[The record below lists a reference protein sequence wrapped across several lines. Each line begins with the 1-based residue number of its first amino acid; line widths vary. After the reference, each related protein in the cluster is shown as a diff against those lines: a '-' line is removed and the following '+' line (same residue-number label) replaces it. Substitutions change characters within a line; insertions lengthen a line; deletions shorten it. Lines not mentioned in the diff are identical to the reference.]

1 MELLRKIKNK
11 IKNIL
16 KKIKKKIKNII
27 KKIKKKIKNVIKK
40 IKKKKNGFLKKPKKS
55 IAKWKKAK
63 AEGGF
68 SAMFWIMWADFTYA
82 VYDGR
87 KIKRLKKFPPKLV
100 TNRILFETNDDF
112 TDNSRALFDYM
123 VANGYNEKYELVW
136 LVHEPK
142 KYKKFVTK
150 NVKFVRNFKK
160 GSKIRCAKAYRYA
173 LTSKY
178 IFYTQAFNWIGMT
191 RKNQVFVNLWHG
203 CGYKANK
210 NGRKVFFD
218 YCLIPGEAFI
228 KTKMEFFGCTSKK
241 LLLMGYPRYDMMLRG
256 SEKAKAFSEKLL
268 KEADSE
274 KLILWM
280 PTYRHASSE
289 RLNEE
294 TLNNE
299 FNIPIIDDSEKLLEL
314 NEYCKQNKILIV
326 IKKHYLQIPYD
337 FGENVLTNIVY
348 LENDDLAEND
358 VQLYEFIHYSDAL
371 ISDYSSVAIDYLLL
385 DKQLGFTL
393 DDYEAYTESRGWVFE
408 NPLEYMPGKHIYSMQ
423 EFKDFVADIRDDKDI
438 YAEKRA
444 AVREKTH
451 NVCDN
456 YCQRVLDYFNI

>member
-1 MELLRKIKNK
+1 MSILRRIKNK
-11 IKNIL
+11 IRRIWKRLRKKRKKIL
-16 KKIKKKIKNII
+16 KSIKKVPKRMI
-27 KKIKKKIKNVIKK
+27 KK
-40 IKKKKNGFLKKPKKS
+40 LPKKTRKTLE
-55 IAKWKKAK
+55 KWKQAK
-63 AEGGF
+63 KENGLSGMF
-68 SAMFWIMWADFTYA
+68 SCIWADFTYA
-82 VYDGR
+82 LYDGW

-100 TNRILFETNDDF
+100 ENRILFETNDDF

-123 VANGYNEKYELVW
+123 MEKGYNEKYELVW
-136 LVHEPK
+136 LVHEPQ
-142 KYKKFVTK
+142 KYKKYVTH

-160 GSKIRCAKAYRYA
+160 ASKIRRAQAYKYA

-191 RKNQVFVNLWHG
+191 RRNQVFVNLWHG

-218 YCLIPGEAFI
+218 YCLIPGEAFV

-256 SEKAKAFSEKLL
+256 SERAKQYCEKLL
-268 KEADSE
+268 SDSDS
-274 KLILWM
+274 KKMILWM

-299 FNIPIIDDSEKLLEL
+299 FNIPIVDDSAKLLEL
-314 NEYCKQNKILIV
+314 NDYCKKNHILIV

-348 LENDDLAEND
+348 LENSDLEMNG

-371 ISDYSSVAIDYLLL
+371 VSDYSSVAIDYLLL
-385 DKQLGFTL
+385 DKPLGFTL

-408 NPLEYMPGKHIYSMQ
+408 NPLEYMPGKHIYTMQ
-423 EFKDFVADIRDDKDI
+423 DFKAFITDICENRDE
-438 YAEKRA
+438 YATDRA
-444 AVREKTH
+444 RVRKTTH

>member
-1 MELLRKIKNK
+1 MLKRIKK
-11 IKNIL
+11 FPKKL
-16 KKIKKKIKNII
+16 KKKFKKMVKQW
-27 KKIKKKIKNVIKK
+27 KKTLN
-40 IKKKKNGFLKKPKKS
+40 
-55 IAKWKKAK
+55 KWKKAK
-63 AEGGF
+63 AENGMSG
-68 SAMFWIMWADFTYA
+68 MFDMIKADVTYGL
-82 VYDGR
+82 YDGR
-87 KIKRLKKFPPKLV
+87 KIKRLKTFPPKLV
-100 TNRILFETNDDF
+100 ENRILFETNDDF

-123 VANGYNEKYELVW
+123 VENGYNEKYELVW
-136 LVHEPK
+136 LVHEPE
-142 KYKKFVTK
+142 KYQKYVTK

-160 GSKIRCAKAYRYA
+160 GSKIRRAEAYEYA

-218 YCLIPGEAFI
+218 YCLIPGDAFI
-228 KTKMEFFGCTSKK
+228 KTKMEFFGCSSKK
-241 LLLMGYPRYDMMLRG
+241 LLTFGYPRYDMMLR
-256 SEKAKAFSEKLL
+256 ENENAKAYCEKLM
-268 KEADSE
+268 KEANSN
-274 KLILWM
+274 KMILWM

-299 FNIPIIDDSEKLLEL
+299 FNIPIIDDAAKLLEL
-314 NEYCKQNKILIV
+314 NDYCKENNILIV

-348 LENDDLAEND
+348 LENKDLAEND

-385 DKQLGFTL
+385 DKQIGFTL

-408 NPLEYMPGKHIYSMQ
+408 DPLEYMPGKHIYTMDD
-423 EFKDFVADIRDDKDI
+423 FKDFVADIRDDKDA

-444 AVREKTH
+444 AIRKETH

-456 YCQRVLDYFNI
+456 YCQRVLDYFNISK